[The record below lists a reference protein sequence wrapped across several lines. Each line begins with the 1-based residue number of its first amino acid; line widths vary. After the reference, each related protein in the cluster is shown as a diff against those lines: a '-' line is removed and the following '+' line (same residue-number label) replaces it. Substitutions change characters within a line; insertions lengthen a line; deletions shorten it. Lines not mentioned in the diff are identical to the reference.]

1 MTEVYRIKSREEWQ
15 EILDNLFEELGLPAA
30 LMDRENVVLQTSG
43 ERNPLCAAI
52 REREGSLSFICGQTQ
67 QFMSEQARKMKQ
79 PVVDMCE
86 AGLVK
91 LVVPFF
97 LNGVC
102 AGNVTAC
109 GAVCPEEEI
118 ETYLISQSTNVSE
131 EDLEPLCKE
140 VPEIE
145 RARVVQAAFRL
156 FQEIEKDTG

>member
-1 MTEVYRIKSREEWQ
+1 MTDVYRIKSREEWQ
-15 EILDNLFEELGLPAA
+15 QILDDLFEELGLPAA
-30 LMDRENVVLQTSG
+30 LMDRENAVLQTSG
-43 ERNPLCAAI
+43 ERNPLCATI

-67 QFMSEQARKMKQ
+67 QFLSELARRTKK
-79 PVVDMCE
+79 PVVEMCE

-118 ETYLISQSTNVSE
+118 ETYLIAQSTGVSE
-131 EDLEPLCKE
+131 EDIEALCQE

-145 RARVVQAAFRL
+145 REKVVQAAFRL
-156 FQEIEKDTG
+156 FQEIERDTG

>member
-1 MTEVYRIKSREEWQ
+1 MIDVYQIKSREEWQ
-15 EILDNLFEELGLPAA
+15 QVLDKLYEELELPVA
-30 LMDRENVVLQTSG
+30 LMDRENTVLQTSG
-43 ERNPLCAAI
+43 ERNPLCASI
-52 REREGSLSFICGQTQ
+52 RERKGPLSFICGQTQ
-67 QFMSEQARKMKQ
+67 QFLSEQARRMKK

-91 LVVPFF
+91 FVVPIF

-118 ETYLISQSTNVSE
+118 EKYLIGQSTNATE
-131 EDLEPLCKE
+131 EDIDALCKE

-145 RARVVQAAFRL
+145 REKVAQAALRL